1 MPLTPEAIDRIGEL
15 HTAAASPLDSYIG
28 GAAIALP
35 GTMKVHDLE
44 KFMPDRRRFRGKM
57 MTDSIDAFCEYVK
70 DQGAADV
77 FIEADAMRATAF
89 FDMGSIAA
97 PGHCEHTATIK
108 LQRTAPFSSI
118 IRINEE
124 AKTQR
129 ELAEWVEDWRR
140 HLSCFDQDSADLHTQ
155 KALAS
160 IRKMTVETAR
170 KLESDQ
176 QNMGHKLSAM
186 EQIDVRSDGA
196 QLGGVI
202 FTCKPYTGFQSRDF
216 TMPLS
221 ALTGGDN
228 IKLKLRIQEFDAIE
242 EEIAEEFRSKV
253 ETALADDDFK
263 IWQGSFEA

>member
-1 MPLTPEAIDRIGEL
+1 
-15 HTAAASPLDSYIG
+15 
-28 GAAIALP
+28 
-35 GTMKVHDLE
+35 
-44 KFMPDRRRFRGKM
+44 
-57 MTDSIDAFCEYVK
+57 
-70 DQGAADV
+70 
-77 FIEADAMRATAF
+77 
-89 FDMGSIAA
+89 
-97 PGHCEHTATIK
+97 
-108 LQRTAPFSSI
+108 
-118 IRINEE
+118 
-124 AKTQR
+124 
-129 ELAEWVEDWRR
+129 
-140 HLSCFDQDSADLHTQ
+140 
-155 KALAS
+155 
-160 IRKMTVETAR
+160 
-170 KLESDQ
+170 
-176 QNMGHKLSAM
+176 M